1 MPFFAYLITQGRYG
15 CPTPEMFSE
24 RLERIFE
31 GYLVDY
37 ALYRDK
43 ENPEY
48 PVFAEAFVSVCRAH
62 AIRPMLHRD
71 AALASRL
78 GAFGVHLTSSQF
90 EMIRSAGAAGLYTVI
105 STHTSE
111 EIVRAKAEGAD
122 AVTYSPVFTTPGK
135 GAPKG
140 LEDLNETAGKID
152 LPVIA
157 LGGIVTPAQVDAV
170 KAAGAAGFAS
180 IRYFRAPF
188 INSSKDLFCSK

>member
-1 MPFFAYLITQGRYG
+1 MPFFSYLITQGCYG
-15 CPTPEMFSE
+15 ASTPAPFME
-24 RLERIFE
+24 RLEHLFE
-31 GYLVDY
+31 KHPVDY

-48 PVFAEAFVSVCRAH
+48 PLFAEAFVSVCHAH
-62 AIRPMLHRD
+62 GIRPMLHRD

-78 GAFGVHLTSSQF
+78 GAFGVHLTSTQF
-90 EMIRSAGAAGLYTVI
+90 EAIRLAKASGLYVVV
-105 STHTSE
+105 STHTFE

-122 AVTYSPVFTTPGK
+122 AVTYSPIYTSAGK

-140 LEDLNETAGKID
+140 LEDLNETAGKIN

-180 IRYFRAPF
+180 IRYF
-188 INSSKDLFCSK
+188 IKDSFCSK